1 MPVVAELLR
10 ITESGKLCMA
20 GSTGQY
26 TLNNT
31 STDIIIGSGGSGR
44 GITFHT
50 SAYADNMTISFHANE
65 NLSRAEG
72 EIKYGPPLT
81 TTTNDRNAMMFR
93 TNSSERMRITSA
105 GRIGINNTEPGG
117 RAGGSLDIAITDNA
131 TGHGVLTDQRGRSD
145 LILRNKSGT
154 LYSYT
159 QLMFTNGNDAFNS
172 ATFLRHTKGGYL
184 QNENF
189 VGDLILMQRVA
200 GNGSANPDFREKTV
214 WPGGTTKA
222 KQIWWANGTG
232 QQSNHT
238 HMGWHHMAE
247 QNPQG
252 NSQYQYFTLDLGSSS
267 YSRAG
272 LARYVIL
279 WNTGHASGT
288 GHQTGEFRW
297 FNHHSSTTCNILE
310 HIILRRG
317 YNNGSY
323 YGWNDAPMMRL
334 FNNTGTG
341 NDAGIHLRCQGRRS
355 SGYDMG
361 LYVTVFIDL
370 YVPKASNGNVTPTLR
385 ARGTS
390 QPSNY
395 GSEFQN
401 DSRQASYVSYQDAS
415 PDLTANP

>member
-1 MPVVAELLR
+1 
-10 ITESGKLCMA
+10 
-20 GSTGQY
+20 
-26 TLNNT
+26 
-31 STDIIIGSGGSGR
+31 
-44 GITFHT
+44 
-50 SAYADNMTISFHANE
+50 
-65 NLSRAEG
+65 
-72 EIKYGPPLT
+72 
-81 TTTNDRNAMMFR
+81 
-93 TNSSERMRITSA
+93 
-105 GRIGINNTEPGG
+105 
-117 RAGGSLDIAITDNA
+117 
-131 TGHGVLTDQRGRSD
+131 
-145 LILRNKSGT
+145 
-154 LYSYT
+154 
-159 QLMFTNGNDAFNS
+159 
-172 ATFLRHTKGGYL
+172 
-184 QNENF
+184 
-189 VGDLILMQRVA
+189 MQRVA

-232 QQSNHT
+232 QQGNAT
-238 HMGWHHMAE
+238 HMGWHHFAE

-279 WNTGHASGT
+279 WNTGHASVT
-288 GHQTGEFRW
+288 GHQTGEFRL
-297 FNHHSSTTCNILE
+297 FNHHSNTTCNILE

-334 FNNTGTG
+334 FNNSGTG

-370 YVPKASNGNVTPTLR
+370 YAPKSSNGNVTPTLR

-390 QPSNY
+390 EPANY

-401 DSRQASYVSYQDAS
+401 DSRQASYVSYQDAA
-415 PDLTANP
+415 PDLAANP